1 MLNNIN
7 YLIFTL
13 FKIGNLPAS
22 GTFGSIFS
30 IIFYFAFYNFF
41 SNFIFV
47 IIIIGVLLYSLFF
60 LQKTLNN
67 FSKDDPKEIVI
78 DEFIGQL
85 IPLIICDGNL
95 LLILLSFIS
104 FRFFDILKIYPAN
117 IFDKKI
123 KGPIGIIG
131 DDIIAGIYSFTLI
144 YVIKLYL
151 WLIKNYIYD

>member
-13 FKIGNLPAS
+13 FNIGKLPAP
-22 GTFGSIFS
+22 GTFGSIFT
-30 IIFYFAFYNFF
+30 IIFYFAFCNFF
-41 SNFIFV
+41 SNLIFV
-47 IIIIGVLLYSLFF
+47 IIIIGILLYSLFF

-104 FRFFDILKIYPAN
+104 FRFFDILKIFTAN

-131 DDIIAGIYSFTLI
+131 DDIIAGIYSFILI
-144 YVIKLYL
+144 YAIKLYL
-151 WLIKNYIYD
+151 